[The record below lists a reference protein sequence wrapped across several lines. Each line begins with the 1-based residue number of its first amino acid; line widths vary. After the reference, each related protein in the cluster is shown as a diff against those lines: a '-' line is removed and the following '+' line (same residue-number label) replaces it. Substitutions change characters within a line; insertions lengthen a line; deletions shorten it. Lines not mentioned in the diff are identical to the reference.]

1 MSKKNG
7 LKRWD
12 NPRFQRISMVN
23 VDHPNILVHFED
35 GTVAKIESGKILP
48 PDVRH
53 PQWERMSFNSYEL
66 VLPTEN
72 GNFEISWSTI
82 RVLSDA
88 EYSAY
93 MVKLAEEQARKIGQR
108 LKELRTRRGMKSKEL
123 AERAG
128 ITPQSLSR
136 IENGKHDVVFKTLQ
150 KILGA
155 MGYALKDLA
164 VEADAATTVKKR
176 KGKTLVAETERMA
189 Y

>member
-1 MSKKNG
+1 MSKMNRMK
-7 LKRWD
+7 KWD
-12 NPRFQRISMVN
+12 NPRFQRIAAVKVES
-23 VDHPNILVHFED
+23 PNIFVHFED
-35 GTVAKIESGKILP
+35 GAVAEIESNKILP
-48 PDVRH
+48 SDIHH
-53 PQWERMSFNSYEL
+53 PQWEGLRFNPHEL
-66 VLPTEN
+66 IVPAEN

-88 EYSAY
+88 EYSAHIA
-93 MVKLAEEQARKIGQR
+93 KAAEEQARKIGQR
-108 LKELRTRRGMKSKEL
+108 LKELRTKRGMKSKEL

-164 VEADAATTVKKR
+164 TEPATTKPMKER
-176 KGKTLVAETERMA
+176 KGKTVFAETGRMA